1 MVGRPL
7 LALLVPVALAAQE
20 PTGTTRPLD
29 ANGTWITVGLGAASP
44 GFAGQ
49 VAITHHWGIHGVT
62 ARGMLSSNIHLFTDE
77 VDRFADAGLMYGI
90 HARTH
95 GGFVTLRAGPGV
107 FWYESDH
114 FVANDFY
121 RSGARL
127 GVPFEAG
134 MSGVLGGNFG
144 VGLSVLGN
152 LNSVKSIFGLM
163 LTFSMGELE

>member
-1 MVGRPL
+1 MIGRAL
-7 LALLVPVALAAQE
+7 LALLVPAALAAQG
-20 PTGTTRPLD
+20 PPGPARPLD
-29 ANGTWITVGLGAASP
+29 PNGTWITMGLGAATP

-77 VDRFADAGLMYGI
+77 VEKFADAGLMYGI
-90 HARTH
+90 HVRAH
-95 GGFVTLRAGPGV
+95 GAFLTLRAGPGV

-114 FVANDFY
+114 LIANDYY

-127 GVPFEAG
+127 GMPFEAG

-144 VGLSVLGN
+144 IGLSAIGN

-163 LTFSMGELE
+163 LTLSMGELE